1 MYNPQPDRSAEILT
15 SANNQAAQINLAGMQ
30 SLGDSFAAMG
40 DSLGDAFYKRNAQAR
55 ENAAKADT
63 NLGTAEA
70 LDSIYGSYGSPEQRQ
85 AFRDGLNKMSGN
97 QDKTSGYIAMHVPTA
112 NALVELNKSKQIAD
126 IYAANNKD
134 LAAIKAGNAAETAA
148 AKEPKLDANYARQ
161 AYQSLRSRGYTHEQ
175 AIEGMNAGGMNW
187 GVQYITAPDRG
198 LSIMDQVLPNQT
210 SPAPTR

>member
-1 MYNPQPDRSAEILT
+1 MFAYNPTPDRSAEILT
-15 SANNQAAQINLAGMQ
+15 NASNQAASIQLQGMQ
-30 SLGDSFAAMG
+30 NLGDSIAAMG

-70 LDSIYGSYGSPEQRQ
+70 LDSIYGTYGSPEQRQ

-126 IYAANNKD
+126 IYGANNKD
-134 LAAIKAGNAAETAA
+134 LAMWKAGQAAETAA
-148 AKEPKLDANYARQ
+148 SKDPKYDANRARQ
-161 AYQSLRSRGYTHEQ
+161 SYELIRNRGYSHDQT
-175 AIEGMNAGGMNW
+175 IEAMNASGMNW
-187 GVQYITAPDRG
+187 AVQYIERPDPMWGPR
-198 LSIMDQVLPNQT
+198 
-210 SPAPTR
+210 

>member
-1 MYNPQPDRSAEILT
+1 MAYNPTPDRSAEILT
-15 SANNQAAQINLAGMQ
+15 NANNQAAQINLAGMQ

-70 LDSIYGSYGSPEQRQ
+70 LDSIYGTYGSPEQRQ

-161 AYQSLRSRGYTHEQ
+161 AYQSLRGKGYSHEQ

-187 GVQYITAPDRG
+187 GVQYINRPESNSFWG
-198 LSIMDQVLPNQT
+198 SNP
-210 SPAPTR
+210 

>member
-1 MYNPQPDRSAEILT
+1 MNYNPTPDRSAEILT
-15 SANNQAAQINLAGMQ
+15 NANNQAAQINLAGMQ

-70 LDSIYGSYGSPEQRQ
+70 LDSIYGTYGSPEQRQ

-134 LAAIKAGNAAETAA
+134 LAAIKAGNAAETAS

-161 AYQSLRSRGYTHEQ
+161 AYQSLRGKGYSHEQ
-175 AIEGMNAGGMNW
+175 AIEGMKAGGMNW
-187 GVQYITAPDRG
+187 GVPYIERPDPMWG
-198 LSIMDQVLPNQT
+198 QQ
-210 SPAPTR
+210 

>member
-1 MYNPQPDRSAEILT
+1 MAYNPTPDNSAEIL
-15 SANNQAAQINLAGMQ
+15 SRANNQAAEIQFAGMQ
-30 SLGDSFAAMG
+30 SFGNSIAAMG

-70 LDSIYGSYGSPEQRQ
+70 LDSIYGTYGSPEQRQ
-85 AFRDGLNKMSGN
+85 SFRDGLNKMSGN

-134 LAAIKAGNAAETAA
+134 LAAMKVETAAETAA

-161 AYQSLRSRGYTHEQ
+161 AYQSLRSRNYTHEQ

-187 GVQYITAPDRG
+187 GVQYINRPESNSFWG
-198 LSIMDQVLPNQT
+198 SNP
-210 SPAPTR
+210 

>member
-1 MYNPQPDRSAEILT
+1 MYNPQPDNSAEIL
-15 SANNQAAQINLAGMQ
+15 SRANNQAAAIQLQGMQ

-161 AYQSLRSRGYTHEQ
+161 FYQSLIGRGYTHEQ
-175 AIEGMNAGGMNW
+175 AIEGMNAGGLRW
-187 GVQYITAPDRG
+187 GVQYIERPDPMWG
-198 LSIMDQVLPNQT
+198 
-210 SPAPTR
+210 TR